1 MSGRVTDRCGKL
13 TESQGEQERIRWE
26 FTPGCRVS
34 CRISALRIILRVKRK
49 RSEVIPAPVIDYSDL
64 SESFCSIRL
73 RRFRS

>member
-1 MSGRVTDRCGKL
+1 MGIHAVV
-13 TESQGEQERIRWE
+13 QG
-26 FTPGCRVS
+26 PY
-34 CRISALRIILRVKRK
+34 RISALRIILRVKRK

>member
-1 MSGRVTDRCGKL
+1 MGIHAVI
-13 TESQGEQERIRWE
+13 QG
-26 FTPGCRVS
+26 P

-49 RSEVIPAPVIDYSDL
+49 RSEVIPALGIDYSDF